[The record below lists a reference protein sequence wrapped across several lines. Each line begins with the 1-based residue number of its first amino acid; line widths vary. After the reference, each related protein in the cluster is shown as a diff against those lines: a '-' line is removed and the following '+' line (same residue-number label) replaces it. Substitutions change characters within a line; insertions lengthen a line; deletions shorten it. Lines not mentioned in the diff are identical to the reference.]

1 MAPIFKYKRNSEVT
15 ITELMTPHHS
25 NFSGKIHGGYILE
38 RMDGV
43 AFACASKHS
52 EHYCVTASVNTVNFI
67 QPIEVGELVS
77 MKAMINHVGKS
88 SMVVGIRVEA
98 ENIKTGIVKHC
109 NSSYFTM
116 VAKND
121 QGKNVAVPGLILET
135 EDDVRRFV
143 RSIERKREQNERT
156 VKYGAEFSI
165 KDHLKMIENL
175 NNVQISL

>member
-1 MAPIFKYKRNSEVT
+1 
-15 ITELMTPHHS
+15 
-25 NFSGKIHGGYILE
+25 
-38 RMDGV
+38 
-43 AFACASKHS
+43 
-52 EHYCVTASVNTVNFI
+52 
-67 QPIEVGELVS
+67 
-77 MKAMINHVGKS
+77 
-88 SMVVGIRVEA
+88 MVVGIRVEA